1 MTQIWRGDKVM
12 AVTRV
17 QAGPCPIIQIKS
29 KENDGYAAV
38 QIGHGEKKEKNIK
51 KPQKGHLKKLI
62 TRNPQ
67 LTTNIKFLRE
77 FRCSADEISKLGVG
91 DIVDVTTFEPGDKI
105 EAEGVSKGKG
115 FQGVVK
121 RHGFHGQDKTHGNKD
136 QLRMPGSIGAQAMQR
151 VHKGKRM
158 AGRMGGA
165 QITTKNLEIADIDK
179 ENNILLIKGAVPGA
193 KNGLVLI
200 AGKGELK
207 VKPADA
213 SSFVE
218 ATAGKKSLADKA
230 VEHKKE
236 ISEEKDAE
244 EKKEEIKEDQKEKS
258 AAKPKEE
265 AAVAQME
272 KKKTEP
278 VSVEPSKS
286 VIAPEATAVKKV
298 DDYLQKFNRLD
309 EEMRRRI
316 SKPAAIEVVNKME
329 EKYEVD
335 LVEIILQVATK
346 EIKKSE
352 LRNYFKNVMNLDT
365 EKAEKLEEEL
375 KENIFPLLKD

>member
-1 MTQIWRGDKVM
+1 
-12 AVTRV
+12 
-17 QAGPCPIIQIKS
+17 
-29 KENDGYAAV
+29 
-38 QIGHGEKKEKNIK
+38 
-51 KPQKGHLKKLI
+51 LKD
-62 TRNPQ
+62 
-67 LTTNIKFLRE
+67 LRE
-77 FRCSADEISKLGVG
+77 FRCVTDEISKLNIG
-91 DIVDVTTFEPGDKI
+91 DVVDVTTFAPGDKI
-105 EAEGVSKGKG
+105 EVEGISKGKG

-165 QITTKNLEIADIDK
+165 QVTTKNLEIADVDK

-200 AGKGELK
+200 AGEGELK
-207 VKPADA
+207 VKPADV

-218 ATAGKKSLADKA
+218 VTADKKSLTDKA
-230 VEHKKE
+230 VEHKAEHKKE
-236 ISEEKDAE
+236 ISEKKDVE
-244 EKKEEIKEDQKEKS
+244 EKG

-265 AAVAQME
+265 MAVAQME

-278 VSVEPSKS
+278 VSVEQLKP
-286 VIAPEATAVKKV
+286 VIAPEATAAKKV
-298 DDYLQKFNRLD
+298 EDYLQKFNRLD
-309 EEMRRRI
+309 EEMRRKI
-316 SKPAAIEVVNKME
+316 SKPAVIEVVNKME

-346 EIKKSE
+346 EIKESE
-352 LRNYFKNVMNLDT
+352 LRNYFKKEMNLDT

-375 KENIFPLLKD
+375 KENIFSLLKD